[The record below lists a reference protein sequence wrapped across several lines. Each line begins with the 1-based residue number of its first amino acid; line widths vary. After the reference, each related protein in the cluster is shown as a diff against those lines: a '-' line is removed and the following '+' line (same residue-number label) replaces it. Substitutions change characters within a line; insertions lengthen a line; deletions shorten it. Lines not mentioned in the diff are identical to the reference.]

1 VLGPHQGEDL
11 QEEEGLPHM
20 EVQLEEDIPQL
31 EGDTH
36 YLDGSPHGV
45 VVAWRVGS

>member
-1 VLGPHQGEDL
+1 VLGLHQVVDL

-20 EVQLEEDIPQL
+20 EDLLEGDILQLEGDIPQL

-36 YLDGSPHGV
+36 YLAVDP
-45 VVAWRVGS
+45 